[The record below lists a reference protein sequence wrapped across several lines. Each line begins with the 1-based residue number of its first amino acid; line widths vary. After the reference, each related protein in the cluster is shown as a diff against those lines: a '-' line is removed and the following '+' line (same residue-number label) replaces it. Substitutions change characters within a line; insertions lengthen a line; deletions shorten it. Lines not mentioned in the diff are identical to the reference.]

1 MTNYGKSTSKSCVK
15 SKHLWGKQLLVHKN
29 EWIMKTLMKCIV
41 AVTML
46 ITIASCKKEDSLDSK
61 CRNFEQLASFNAQTN
76 AFYSSTDFTYTASG
90 QVQSSL
96 YSNGYNEKFEYIGN
110 VINLYDPTTNRKTT
124 VYELN
129 AAGYVIKRTSYNT
142 SNLVAGIETF
152 TRNTQNYVVQ
162 SVYKGYHA
170 NGNVIR
176 EVTRDNQVSI
186 YNQNLMRVRTYI
198 TDFSFDYL
206 TGVRTLNDDY
216 TQLIE
221 YTYDE
226 SQTYFAGFQGYME
239 VIPTQPTS
247 KNRVKTQK
255 FTSEYPATPSRNSSG
270 TYTYNY
276 EVDKYGR
283 VTKVMY
289 DVQSG
294 ANTSKTN
301 VNVKYPC

>member
-1 MTNYGKSTSKSCVK
+1 
-15 SKHLWGKQLLVHKN
+15 
-29 EWIMKTLMKCIV
+29 MKTLMKCIV
-41 AVTML
+41 VVTML
-46 ITIASCKKEDSLDSK
+46 ITIASCKKEDRLDSN

-76 AFYSSTDFTYTASG
+76 AFYSSTDFTYTSSG

-96 YSNGYNEKFEYIGN
+96 YSNGYNEKFEYVGN
-110 VINLYDPTTNRKTT
+110 VINLYDPATNRKTT

-129 AAGYVIKRTSYNT
+129 AAGFVIKRTSYNT
-142 SNLVAGIETF
+142 LNIVASVETF
-152 TRNTQNYVVQ
+152 TRNSQNYVVK
-162 SVYKGYHA
+162 SVYNGYHP
-170 NGNVIR
+170 NGKVSR
-176 EVTRDNQVSI
+176 ELTRDNQVSI
-186 YNQNLMRVRTYI
+186 YNQNLMRIRTYV
-198 TDFSFDYL
+198 TDLSFDYI
-206 TGVRTLNDDY
+206 TGAQSTIDNY
-216 TQLIE
+216 TQAIE

-226 SQTYFAGFQGYME
+226 SQTYFAGYQGYME

-255 FTSEYPATPSRNSSG
+255 YTNEFPADPSRNSSA

-294 ANTSKTN
+294 ASTSKTN